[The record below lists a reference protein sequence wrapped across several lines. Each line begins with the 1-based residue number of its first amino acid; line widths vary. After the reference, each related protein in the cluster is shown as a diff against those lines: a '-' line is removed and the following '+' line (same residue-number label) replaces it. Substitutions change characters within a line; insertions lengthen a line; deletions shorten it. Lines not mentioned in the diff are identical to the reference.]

1 MTAEQRRQQQLDEV
15 RLLRASVG
23 EDEFVWRG
31 FEEDAARMA
40 RAVVEEDGLE
50 DDGSAIEFGLRL
62 HSQPEL
68 WLIVEFPQLKGD
80 EAAGV
85 RMYLTAPDLG
95 RSSLEQ
101 LKAVLATHER
111 EAREEGFDNVV
122 FDSFTAVQSY
132 LSDHPELV
140 ETAKDAEKQEAEAE
154 AEVEEVK
161 QKSGQVNDKQ
171 QRVTDEVRM
180 ARVIFWTHHL
190 KAPSKKRDMAS
201 WCAEL
206 DVWGLVKSGYPG
218 FLCFE
223 GQEDDVGEM
232 VRRIKALQWHAI
244 TVKTDERYGF
254 TPPPGSAD
262 DNANVAALLCCRL
275 ATGHT
280 ARPDKKQDREA
291 KVRPGMDEVESI
303 KELLERLEMADVP
316 NDEYQYALALRTKR
330 QLHADGPLT
339 RP

>member
-1 MTAEQRRQQQLDEV
+1 MTEEQRRLQQLDEV

-31 FEEDAARMA
+31 SEEDAARMA
-40 RAVVEEDGLE
+40 RAVVEEDDFK
-50 DDGSAIEFGLRL
+50 DDGSTMEFELRL

-68 WLIVEFPQLKGD
+68 WLIVEYPQPKGD
-80 EAAGV
+80 EAAGAQI
-85 RMYLTAPDLG
+85 YLTGPDLD

-101 LKAVLATHER
+101 LKAVLVAHER

-140 ETAKDAEKQEAEAE
+140 EAAKDAGKQDAE
-154 AEVEEVK
+154 AEVEGVK
-161 QKSGQVNDKQ
+161 RKSGKVNETQ
-171 QRVTDEVRM
+171 QRVTDEIRM

-190 KAPSKKRDMAS
+190 KAPSKKRDMAN

-244 TVKTDERYGF
+244 TVKTDERYCF

-262 DNANVAALLCCRL
+262 DNAEVAALLCCRL

-280 ARPDKKQDREA
+280 ARPDKRQDREA

-303 KELLERLEMADVP
+303 KELLER
-316 NDEYQYALALRTKR
+316 
-330 QLHADGPLT
+330 
-339 RP
+339 